1 MSTQS
6 LRLQNRSEDLSD
18 LIDQDK
24 KQSTAEENIV
34 KNAQKIIINY
44 QFYCD
49 ICLEDFEAVAMFYS
63 HSLAG
68 KKIAMYRG
76 KCVCG
81 KEAIRFITDK
91 NDDPYYQKSATI
103 RYQRNKYHT
112 DILQQGQYGYKTHY
126 GSPWE
131 NLDKRIET
139 ENDILRGRQKE
150 LGFNL

>member
-6 LRLQNRSEDLSD
+6 LRFQNRSEDLAE

-24 KQSTAEENIV
+24 KKTTAEENIV

-44 QFYCD
+44 PFYCD
-49 ICLEDFEAVAMFYS
+49 DCLKDFTSVAVLYS
-63 HSLAG
+63 HSLFG

-91 NDDPYYQKSATI
+91 NDDPYYQKSSSI
-103 RYQRNKYHT
+103 RQQRNEYHN
-112 DILQQGQYGYKTHY
+112 DILQEGQYGYKTLY
-126 GSPWE
+126 S
-131 NLDKRIET
+131 N
-139 ENDILRGRQKE
+139 
-150 LGFNL
+150 F

>member
-6 LRLQNRSEDLSD
+6 IRLQQRSEDLSD

-24 KQSTAEENIV
+24 RNTTAEENIV
-34 KNAQKIIINY
+34 KNAQKIITNY
-44 QFYCD
+44 PFYCD
-49 ICLEDFEAVAMFYS
+49 ECLKDFTSTAMFYS
-63 HSLAG
+63 HSLFG

-81 KEAIRFITDK
+81 KIAIRFITDK
-91 NDDPYYQKSATI
+91 NNDPYYQKSATI

-112 DILQQGQYGYKTHY
+112 DILQRGQYGYKTHY
-126 GSPWE
+126 ESPYKELDRKIEME
-131 NLDKRIET
+131 NYGLSGIK
-139 ENDILRGRQKE
+139 KE